1 MTGVTATKSE
11 KGARPC
17 GRDPLLLPFA
27 LLDFGVFPSLSP
39 KIRIA
44 GFRILGFDF
53 VALRYYGVFDGFRS
67 RFPEIRIAKQLT
79 GSTCSKVSAEPG
91 RPATVEFGRLT

>member
-1 MTGVTATKSE
+1 MAGVTATKSE

-27 LLDFGVFPSLSP
+27 LLTSVSFRSLSP
-39 KIRIA
+39 KIRIV

-53 VALRYYGVFDGFRS
+53 VGLRYLGVSAGFRS

-79 GSTCSKVSAEPG
+79 ASTSSKLSAELG
-91 RPATVEFGRLT
+91 LRKAAEFG

>member
-1 MTGVTATKSE
+1 MAGVTATKSE

-27 LLDFGVFPSLSP
+27 LLDFGVFASLSP
-39 KIRIA
+39 KIRIG

-53 VALRYYGVFDGFRS
+53 VALRYRGVFPEFRS

-79 GSTCSKVSAEPG
+79 GSTNSKVGAELGHPET
-91 RPATVEFGRLT
+91 AEFG

>member
-1 MTGVTATKSE
+1 MAGVTATKSE

-27 LLDFGVFPSLSP
+27 LLDFGVFASLSP

-53 VALRYYGVFDGFRS
+53 VALRYRGVFPEFRS

-79 GSTCSKVSAEPG
+79 ASTSSKLSAELG
-91 RPATVEFGRLT
+91 LGKAAEFG

>member
-39 KIRIA
+39 KIRIV
-44 GFRILGFDF
+44 GFQILGFDF
-53 VALRYYGVFDGFRS
+53 VALRGLGVFTEFRS

-79 GSTCSKVSAEPG
+79 GSTNSKGSAELGHPET
-91 RPATVEFGRLT
+91 AEFG

>member
-39 KIRIA
+39 KIRIV

-53 VALRYYGVFDGFRS
+53 VGLRYRGVSAEFRS

-79 GSTCSKVSAEPG
+79 GSTNSKVSAELGHPET
-91 RPATVEFGRLT
+91 AEFG